1 LSSAEGA
8 RRSAQDFVL
17 KLGRGL
23 HTYGYPAHRLE
34 EALGQVCHRLGL
46 DGQFFSMPTAL
57 FASFGQG
64 DEHRAFQIRVDPGG
78 VDLGKLSRLDES
90 RALVAGGHLDPD
102 EGARRVEEILAAP
115 PAYGP
120 WLTTAA
126 FALASATA
134 CRFFGGGWREVAT
147 AGVIGLVIGLLALVL
162 AERPATARVFE
173 ALAAAVAGFLAVGA
187 AVLAPPQLASVA
199 TLGGLIILVPGY
211 GLTVAFTEIAT
222 RNLVSGTAR
231 LAGAA
236 LTFLVIAF
244 GVALGTRVGG
254 QLFGVTAAARPEP
267 LPDWTLAAALIVAP
281 AAFAVLF
288 RADRRDV
295 PWVLAAT
302 AVAFL
307 GARAGSS
314 LLGPELGAFLGAT
327 SVSAFGN
334 LYNRLTQRPAAI
346 PIVPGLLLLVPG
358 SLGFQSLASLMG
370 HDTLRGIEAAFRMS
384 LVAAALATGLLFAN
398 VLLPPAALAPARE
411 RG

>member
-1 LSSAEGA
+1 VTAASAA
-8 RRSAQDFVL
+8 RRSGQDFVL

-23 HTYGYPAHRLE
+23 HIYGYPAHRLE
-34 EALGQVCHRLGL
+34 EALGQVCQHLGL
-46 DGQFFSMPTAL
+46 EGQFFSMPTAL

-64 DEHRAFQIRVDPGG
+64 DEHRTFQIRVEPGA
-78 VDLGKLSRLDES
+78 VDLGKLVRLDEI
-90 RALVAGGHLDPD
+90 RALVAGGGLDPD
-102 EGARRVEEILAAP
+102 EGSRQVDAVLVAP
-115 PAYGP
+115 AAYGP

-126 FALASATA
+126 FAVASATA
-134 CRFFGGGWREVAT
+134 CRFFGAGLREIAA

-187 AVLAPPQLASVA
+187 AVLAPPLLPSVA

-231 LAGAA
+231 LAGAG

-244 GVALGTRVGG
+244 GVALGTRIGG
-254 QLFGVTAAARPEP
+254 RLFGAVATVAPEP
-267 LPDWTLAAALIVAP
+267 LPAWTLAAALIVAP
-281 AAFAVLF
+281 VAFAVLF
-288 RADRRDV
+288 RADKRDM

-307 GARAGSS
+307 GARAGAAV
-314 LLGPELGAFLGAT
+314 LGPELGAFVGAT
-327 SVSAFGN
+327 CVSAFGN
-334 LYNRLTQRPAAI
+334 AYNRLVQRPAAI

-358 SLGFQSLASLMG
+358 SIGFQSLASLMG
-370 HDTLRGIEAAFRMS
+370 HDTLRGIEAAFRMI
-384 LVAAALATGLLFAN
+384 LVAASLATGLLLAN
-398 VLLPPAALAPARE
+398 VLLPPAALEPGSD

>member
-1 LSSAEGA
+1 MSAA
-8 RRSAQDFVL
+8 SATRRSSQDFVL

-23 HTYGYPAHRLE
+23 HIYGYPAHRLE
-34 EALGQVCHRLGL
+34 EALGQVCDRLRL
-46 DGQFFSMPTAL
+46 AGQFFSMPTAL
-57 FASFGQG
+57 FVSFGEG
-64 DEHRAFQIRVDPGG
+64 DEHRTFQLRVEPGG
-78 VDLGKLSRLDES
+78 VDLGKLVRLDET
-90 RALVAGGHLDPD
+90 RAQVAGGLDPE
-102 EGARRVEEILAAP
+102 EGSRRVDAILAAP

-120 WLTTAA
+120 WLSTIA
-126 FALASATA
+126 FTLASATA
-134 CRFFGGGWREVAT
+134 CRFFGGGLREIGA

-173 ALAAAVAGFLAVGA
+173 ALAAAVAGFLAVSA
-187 AVLAPPQLASVA
+187 AVLAPPLAASLA

-231 LAGAA
+231 LAGVG

-244 GVALGTRVGG
+244 GVALGTRIGG
-254 QLFGVTAAARPEP
+254 RLFGVVATVKPEP
-267 LPDWTLAAALIVAP
+267 LPDWTLLVALLVVP
-281 AAFAVLF
+281 CAFSVLF
-288 RADRRDV
+288 RADMRDV

-302 AVAFL
+302 AAAFL
-307 GARAGSS
+307 GARAGAA

-327 SVSAFGN
+327 AVSAFGN
-334 LYNRLTQRPAAI
+334 AYNRLVQRPAAI

-370 HDTLRGIEAAFRMS
+370 HDTLRGIEAAFRMV
-384 LVAAALATGLLFAN
+384 LVAVSLATGLLFAN
-398 VLLPPAALAPARE
+398 VLLPPSALKPAPD

>member
-1 LSSAEGA
+1 MSTPLAA
-8 RRSAQDFVL
+8 RRRGQDFVL

-23 HTYGYPAHRLE
+23 HMYGYPAHRLE

-46 DGQFFSMPTAL
+46 EGQFFSMPTAL

-64 DEHRAFQIRVDPGG
+64 EEHRTFQIRVDPGG
-78 VDLGKLSRLDES
+78 VDLGKLVRLDET
-90 RALVAGGHLDPD
+90 RALVAGGRLDPE
-102 EGARRVEEILAAP
+102 EGSRLVEDILGSP

-120 WLTTAA
+120 WLTTLA
-126 FALASATA
+126 FTLASATA
-134 CRFFGGGWREVAT
+134 CRFFGGGLREIAA

-187 AVLAPPQLASVA
+187 AALAPPLVASLA

-231 LAGAA
+231 LAGVG

-244 GVALGTRVGG
+244 GVALGTRIGG
-254 QLFGVTAAARPEP
+254 RLFGAAAAVKPES
-267 LPDWTLAAALIVAP
+267 LPDWTLLVALLVVP
-281 AAFAVLF
+281 CAFAVLF
-288 RADRRDV
+288 RADTRDA
-295 PWVLAAT
+295 PWVIAAT

-307 GARAGSS
+307 GARAGAV

-327 SVSAFGN
+327 GVSAFGN
-334 LYNRLTQRPAAI
+334 AYNRMVHRPAAI

-358 SLGFQSLASLMG
+358 SIGFQSLASLMG
-370 HDTLRGIEAAFRMS
+370 HDTLRGLEAAFRMI
-384 LVAAALATGLLFAN
+384 LVAVSLATGLLFAN
-398 VLLPPAALAPARE
+398 VILPAAPLEPVPD

>member
-1 LSSAEGA
+1 VAADSAA
-8 RRSAQDFVL
+8 RRSGQDFVL

-23 HTYGYPAHRLE
+23 HIYGYPAHRLE

-46 DGQFFSMPTAL
+46 EGQFFSMPTAL

-64 DEHRAFQIRVDPGG
+64 DEHRTFQIRVDPGG
-78 VDLGKLSRLDES
+78 VDLGKLVRLDET
-90 RALVAGGHLDPD
+90 RALVAGGLDPD
-102 EGARRVEEILAAP
+102 EGSRLVDAILAAP

-126 FALASATA
+126 FAVASATA
-134 CRFFGGGWREVAT
+134 CRFFGAGIREVAA

-187 AVLAPPQLASVA
+187 GVLAPPLLPSVA

-231 LAGAA
+231 LAGAG
-236 LTFLVIAF
+236 LTFLVLAF
-244 GVALGTRVGG
+244 GVALGTRIGG
-254 QLFGVTAAARPEP
+254 RLFGAVATVEPRP
-267 LPDWTLAAALIVAP
+267 LPGWTLTAALIVAP

-288 RADRRDV
+288 RADKRDV
-295 PWVLAAT
+295 PWVLTAT

-307 GARAGSS
+307 GARAGTT

-327 SVSAFGN
+327 CVSAFGN
-334 LYNRLTQRPAAI
+334 AYNRLVQRPAAI

-358 SLGFQSLASLMG
+358 SIGFQGLASLMG
-370 HDTLRGIEAAFRMS
+370 HDTLRGIEAAFRMI
-384 LVAAALATGLLFAN
+384 LVAASLATGLLFAN
-398 VLLPPAALAPARE
+398 VLLPPAPLEPASS

>member
-1 LSSAEGA
+1 LSTTSA
-8 RRSAQDFVL
+8 RRSGQDFVL
-17 KLGRGL
+17 SLGRGL
-23 HTYGYPAHRLE
+23 HMYGYPAHRLE
-34 EALGQVCHRLGL
+34 EALGQVCRRLGL
-46 DGQFFSMPTAL
+46 EGQFFSMPTAL

-64 DEHRAFQIRVDPGG
+64 EDHRAFQIRVEPGG
-78 VDLGKLSRLDES
+78 VDLGKLVRLDET
-90 RALVAGGHLDPD
+90 RALVAAGRLDPE
-102 EGARRVEEILAAP
+102 EGSRRVESILGSP

-120 WLTTAA
+120 WLSTAA

-134 CRFFGGGWREVAT
+134 CRFFGGGLREITA

-173 ALAAAVAGFLAVGA
+173 ALAAAVAGLLAVGA
-187 AVLAPPQLASVA
+187 AVLAPPLVPSLA
-199 TLGGLIILVPGY
+199 TLGGLIILVPGF

-231 LAGAA
+231 LAGVG

-244 GVALGTRVGG
+244 GVALGTRIGG
-254 QLFGVTAAARPEP
+254 RLFGVGAAVRPDP
-267 LPDWTLAAALIVAP
+267 LPEWTLLLALLVAP

-288 RADRRDV
+288 RADKRDV

-302 AVAFL
+302 AVAYL
-307 GARAGSS
+307 GARAGSV

-327 SVSAFGN
+327 GVSAFGN
-334 LYNRLTQRPAAI
+334 AFNRIAGRPAAI

-358 SLGFQSLASLMG
+358 SLGFQSLASLVG
-370 HDTLRGIEAAFRMS
+370 HDTLQGIEAAFRMI
-384 LVAAALATGLLFAN
+384 LVAVSLATGLLFAN
-398 VLLPPAALAPARE
+398 VLLPPPALEPAAG

>member
-1 LSSAEGA
+1 
-8 RRSAQDFVL
+8 
-17 KLGRGL
+17 
-23 HTYGYPAHRLE
+23 LE

-46 DGQFFSMPTAL
+46 EGQFFSMPTAL
-57 FASFGQG
+57 FAAFGQG
-64 DEHRAFQIRVDPGG
+64 EEHRTFQIRVEPGG
-78 VDLGKLSRLDES
+78 VDLGKLVELDHT
-90 RALVAGGHLDPD
+90 RALVAGGRLDP
-102 EGARRVEEILAAP
+102 EAGSRRVEAILEAP

-120 WLTTAA
+120 WLTTIA
-126 FALASATA
+126 FTLASATA
-134 CRFFGGGWREVAT
+134 SRFFGGGLREIAA

-187 AVLAPPQLASVA
+187 AVLAPPLVASLA

-231 LAGAA
+231 LAGVS

-254 QLFGVTAAARPEP
+254 RLFGAATAVKPDP
-267 LPDWTLAAALIVAP
+267 LPEWTLLVALIVVP
-281 AAFAVLF
+281 CAFAVLF

-295 PWVLAAT
+295 PWVLTAT

-307 GARAGSS
+307 GARAGVV

-334 LYNRLTQRPAAI
+334 AYNRLTRRPAAI

-358 SLGFQSLASLMG
+358 SIGFQSLASLMG
-370 HDTLRGIEAAFRMS
+370 HDTLRGLEAAFRMI
-384 LVAAALATGLLFAN
+384 LVAVSLATGLLFAN
-398 VLLPPAALAPARE
+398 VLLPPAPLGPVSE
-411 RG
+411 RR